1 MELTHYDQYVL
12 LDCMLEMGELLL
24 DCGAEIT
31 RVEDTLS
38 RMGKAYGANR
48 VDVFVIPSL
57 VSITLNFPETT
68 PVTETKRITSTG
80 STDFYRMEKLNALSR
95 ECSREPLPLDE
106 LRARLDHVAAGHKP
120 FAVVFWGSVLGG
132 GGFAV
137 FFGGSLWD
145 GLAGAVF
152 GAGICLLQYA
162 LGRTQL
168 NVVAS
173 NLIVSLLAGL
183 AIGITANL
191 IPGLQMDKI
200 MIGDIMLMIPGLA
213 MTNALRNMLV
223 GNTISGTMRLA
234 ESLIWAAALAGGFM
248 VALAVVDRI
257 FGGGLPV

>member
-1 MELTHYDQYVL
+1 MFLTIYDQHVL
-12 LDCMLEMGELLL
+12 LDCMLEMGDLLL
-24 DCGAEIT
+24 DCGAEIS
-31 RVEDTLS
+31 RVEDTLN

-48 VDVFVIPSL
+48 VDVFAIPSL
-57 VSITLNFPETT
+57 LSITLNFPETI
-68 PVTETKRITSTG
+68 PVTETRRISSTG

-95 ECSREPLPLDE
+95 ECCREPLELTE
-106 LRARLDHVAAGHKP
+106 LRARLDHVAAGRKP

-137 FFGGSLWD
+137 FFGGTVWD
-145 GLAGAVF
+145 GLAAAIF

-168 NVVAS
+168 NTAAS

-183 AIGITANL
+183 AIGIVSGL
-191 IPGLQMDKI
+191 IPLLHMDKI

-257 FGGGLPV
+257 F

>member
-1 MELTHYDQYVL
+1 MFLTIYDQHVL
-12 LDCMLEMGELLL
+12 LDCMLEMGDLLL
-24 DCGAEIT
+24 DCGAEIS
-31 RVEDTLS
+31 RVEDTLN

-48 VDVFVIPSL
+48 VDVFAIPSL
-57 VSITLNFPETT
+57 LSITLNFPETI
-68 PVTETKRITSTG
+68 PVTETRRISSTE

-95 ECSREPLPLDE
+95 ECCREPLELTE
-106 LRARLDHVAAGHKP
+106 LRARLDHVAAGRKP

-137 FFGGSLWD
+137 FFGGTVWD
-145 GLAGAVF
+145 GLAAAIF

-168 NVVAS
+168 NTVAS

-183 AIGITANL
+183 AIGIVSGL
-191 IPGLQMDKI
+191 IPLLHMDKI

-257 FGGGLPV
+257 F

>member
-1 MELTHYDQYVL
+1 MFLTIYDQHVL
-12 LDCMLEMGELLL
+12 LDCMLEMGDLLL
-24 DCGAEIT
+24 DCGAEIS
-31 RVEDTLS
+31 RVEDTLN

-48 VDVFVIPSL
+48 VDVFAIPSL
-57 VSITLNFPETT
+57 LSITLNFPETIA
-68 PVTETKRITSTG
+68 VTETRRISSTG

-95 ECSREPLPLDE
+95 ECCREPLELTE
-106 LRARLDHVAAGHKP
+106 LRARLDHVAAGRKP

-137 FFGGSLWD
+137 FFGGTVWD
-145 GLAGAVF
+145 GLAAAIF

-168 NVVAS
+168 NTAAS

-183 AIGITANL
+183 AIGIVSGL
-191 IPGLQMDKI
+191 IPLLHMDKI

-257 FGGGLPV
+257 F